1 MATAR
6 EIMHSGVECIKEHET
21 LAVAASRMR
30 ELHVGA
36 LPICGPDDRLRGI
49 LTDRDIV
56 VRAIAHG
63 RDPHTTTVRELAQGT
78 PIWVDVD
85 ATVDEAIQKMVD
97 NKVRRLPV
105 MENKRLVGMISEAD
119 LARNCSQQEVAMF
132 ATAVY
137 SAPPTSL

>member
-1 MATAR
+1 MADTVRDVMMPDPLTVDARTTIETAAQ
-6 EIMHSGVECIKEHET
+6 V
-21 LAVAASRMR
+21 MR
-30 ELHVGA
+30 ENDIGDVLVTQDG
-36 LPICGPDDRLRGI
+36 RLQGI

-78 PIWVDVD
+78 PIWVDAN

-105 MENKRLVGMISEAD
+105 MEDRRLVGMVSEAD
-119 LARNCSQQEVAMF
+119 LARNCSQQEVAHF
-132 ATAVY
+132 ASAVY
-137 SAPPTSL
+137 SAPPTRL

>member
-1 MATAR
+1 MTTAR
-6 EIMHSGVECIKEHET
+6 EIMHPGAECIKEHET

-30 ELHVGA
+30 ELQVGA
-36 LPICGPDDRLRGI
+36 LPICGSDDKLRGI

-78 PIWVDVD
+78 PIWVDAN

-105 MENKRLVGMISEAD
+105 IENRRLVGMISEAD
-119 LARNCSQQEVAMF
+119 LARNCSQQEVTHFTSAI
-132 ATAVY
+132 Y
-137 SAPPTSL
+137 SAPPTRL